1 MCKGETTGMKLRTVD
16 YCFKQG
22 VINLFKNRL
31 MSIASIGTIAACL
44 FIVGIFYITAANI
57 EYTLKEAESNLGIAV
72 FLKENIT
79 KTDREAI
86 ETMISEREEVKSVE
100 YISPEQAW
108 EDFKKTMYENNE
120 DLLIGF
126 DGENNPLKKSDNFQ
140 VLIKDINK
148 QESLVKYIQTLSGV
162 RKIRQEKNVTE
173 IIKGFNSFINYMSI
187 VLIVILIFISV
198 FLISNTVRI
207 AISVR
212 KNEINIMKYLGAKDF
227 FIKFPFIIEGMLI
240 GAIGAI
246 VPLAVIYLAYDY
258 VINSINE
265 RFVVINQFLSFMNVG
280 QIYTILIPLSLIIG
294 IGIGIVGSRITIRKH
309 LRV

>member
-1 MCKGETTGMKLRTVD
+1 MKLRTVD

-79 KTDREAI
+79 ETDREAI
-86 ETMISEREEVKSVE
+86 ETMISQREEVKSVE

-120 DLLIGF
+120 DLLVGF
-126 DGENNPLKKSDNFQ
+126 DGENNPLKNSDSFQ
-140 VLIKDINK
+140 VLIKDIDN
-148 QESLVKYIQTLSGV
+148 QESLIKYIQTLEGV
-162 RKIRQEKNVTE
+162 REINQEKNLTE
-173 IIKGFNSFINYMSI
+173 IIKGFNNFINYMSI

-212 KNEINIMKYLGAKDF
+212 KNEIGIMKYLGAKDF

-246 VPLAVIYLAYDY
+246 VPLTVIYFSYDY
-258 VINSINE
+258 VINKINDK
-265 RFVVINQFLSFMNVG
+265 FIVINQFLSFLNVG
-280 QIYTILIPLSLIIG
+280 QIYRILIPLSLIIG

>member
-1 MCKGETTGMKLRTVD
+1 MKLRTVD

-44 FIVGIFYITAANI
+44 FIVGIFYITAANV
-57 EYTLKEAESNLGIAV
+57 EYTLQEAESNLGIV
-72 FLKENIT
+72 VYLKKDIT
-79 KTDREAI
+79 EADREAI
-86 ETMISEREEVKSVE
+86 ETMISQREEVKSVE

-120 DLLIGF
+120 DLLVGF
-126 DGENNPLKKSDNFQ
+126 DGENNPLKDSDSFQ
-140 VLIKDINK
+140 VLIKDIDN
-148 QESLVKYIQTLSGV
+148 QESLIKYIQTLEGV
-162 RKIRQEKNVTE
+162 RKINQEKNLTE
-173 IIKGFNSFINYMSI
+173 IIKGFNNFINYMSI

-212 KNEINIMKYLGAKDF
+212 KNEIGIMKYLGAKDF

-246 VPLAVIYLAYDY
+246 VPLAVIYFSYDY
-258 VINSINE
+258 VINKINDK
-265 RFVVINQFLSFMNVG
+265 FIVINQFLSFLNVG
-280 QIYTILIPLSLIIG
+280 QIYRILIPLSLIIG

>member
-1 MCKGETTGMKLRTVD
+1 MKLRTVD

>member
-1 MCKGETTGMKLRTVD
+1 MKLRTVD

-79 KTDREAI
+79 EADIKAI
-86 ETMISEREEVKSVE
+86 ETMISQREEVKSVE

-126 DGENNPLKKSDNFQ
+126 DGENNPLKNSDNFQ

-162 RKIRQEKNVTE
+162 REIRQEKNITE
-173 IIKGFNSFINYMSI
+173 IIKGFNNFINYMSI

-246 VPLAVIYLAYDY
+246 VPLAVIYFAYDY
-258 VINSINE
+258 VINIINE
-265 RFVVINQFLSFMNVG
+265 KFVVINQFLSFMNVG
-280 QIYTILIPLSLIIG
+280 QIYSILIPLSLIIG

>member
-1 MCKGETTGMKLRTVD
+1 MKLRTVD

-79 KTDREAI
+79 ETDREAI
-86 ETMISEREEVKSVE
+86 ETMISQREEVKSVE

-120 DLLIGF
+120 DLLVGF
-126 DGENNPLKKSDNFQ
+126 DGENNPLKNSDSFQ
-140 VLIKDINK
+140 VLIKDINN
-148 QESLVKYIQTLSGV
+148 QESLIKYIQTLEGV
-162 RKIRQEKNVTE
+162 REINQEKNLTE
-173 IIKGFNSFINYMSI
+173 IIKGFNNFINYMSI

-212 KNEINIMKYLGAKDF
+212 KNEIGIMKYLGAKDF

-246 VPLAVIYLAYDY
+246 VPLTVIYFSYDY
-258 VINSINE
+258 VINKINDK
-265 RFVVINQFLSFMNVG
+265 FIVINQFLSFLNVG
-280 QIYTILIPLSLIIG
+280 QIYRILIPLSLIIG